1 MSSMV
6 LLVIFQDQ
14 VLREVVVSEMF
25 RFYVL
30 WERTLASRMME
41 MEILPMMERLIPG
54 FVILTGKNNANDQM
68 FSEKNFLLG
77 LIVNG

>member
-1 MSSMV
+1 MV

-14 VLREVVVSEMF
+14 VLREVVVSDMF

-41 MEILPMMERLIPG
+41 TEILPMTERLTPG

-68 FSEKNFLLG
+68 FSEKSFLLG
-77 LIVNG
+77 LIANG